1 MRAWIPSPV
10 VIAAAVMVVSVAGG
24 CDQGAVERD
33 PPGRAPLVSALEVR
47 PDSVN
52 AADVPADR
60 VEDSLAVIGLRIEA
74 RIRDPDGSVERV
86 PFTIEP
92 ASNPRGTAT
101 GTLQRQSDS
110 LYAREVGIR
119 VPVFLTEVYTV
130 RVYAV
135 DDDSLASNQG
145 VGQLQFVAGP

>member
-1 MRAWIPSPV
+1 MSNRIPAWGLFGIV
-10 VIAAAVMVVSVAGG
+10 LVSGLLGSG
-24 CDQGAVERD
+24 CDRESLEPEAPD
-33 PPGRAPLVSALEVR
+33 RAPLVSNLRVQ

-52 AADVPADR
+52 AADVPADQ
-60 VEDSLAVIGLRIEA
+60 VQDSLARIGLRIRAHVE
-74 RIRDPDGSVERV
+74 DPDGEVERV

-92 ASNPRGTAT
+92 ASNPRGTAN
-101 GTLQRQSDS
+101 GSLQRQNDS

-130 RVYAV
+130 RVFAV

-145 VGQLQFVAGP
+145 VGQLQFVANP

>member
-1 MRAWIPSPV
+1 MPAWGLFGIVLLSGLLG
-10 VIAAAVMVVSVAGG
+10 GG
-24 CDQGAVERD
+24 CDQESLEPD
-33 PPGRAPLVSALEVR
+33 PPARAPVVTNLRVQ
-47 PDSVN
+47 PDSVH
-52 AADVPADR
+52 AADVPADQ
-60 VEDSLAVIGLRIEA
+60 VQDSLAQIGLRIQAHVE
-74 RIRDPDGSVERV
+74 DPEGEVARV

-101 GTLQRQSDS
+101 GSLRRQNDS

-130 RVYAV
+130 RVFAV

-145 VGQLQFVAGP
+145 VGQLQFVANP